1 MRLTSV
7 KDPLTIMRS
16 LSHCLLV
23 LTLASFLP
31 SCMLAQIR
39 DLGAVK
45 GHVQDAQGAAIQ
57 SAEVQLKNADTGFT
71 LTARTDRA
79 GNYGFSGVPLRGTY
93 TVTVNVP
100 KFRPAQQH
108 DLRLRA
114 GVTAQLNFTLSVSA
128 EPVEVDVYGE
138 AGGIVT
144 DSNQIGTR
152 LDLPRIESTPIL
164 NNRLTSLQLLD
175 SSVRLAQTT
184 GDLFLNETLVAANGS
199 GRRQTTYSIDNATA
213 DDSWG
218 RQTIFTALPF
228 SAVQEFTVLTS
239 ATSAE
244 YGRTTSA
251 AVNIVTKSGTDS
263 FHGDFT
269 GMGRPAFSQANL
281 PLAPQK
287 TANVLAQGSAAVS
300 GPVVRGRTFF
310 FGSVEYSTQ
319 QRDAVINTP
328 IQPRS
333 LFTGDFGQT
342 LMFARLDHDLN
353 AANRMTLRANLD
365 RFSDTNPQDAVS
377 GTTLPSAGRVFSR
390 QTYALGLSDTATLSP
405 SMVNEARVQWQLGS
419 PITRFAP
426 VQFGPQIT
434 LPGFY
439 TVGESRSANL
449 MNHQYS
455 AGDTLSAIRGR
466 HTLKA
471 GADLIW
477 SSSGGFGQEFGGGF
491 AAGRFQ
497 VNPACAF
504 VPISVLTT
512 LDPESVQPALCTAGT
527 PAQANQPIV
536 STFTQSFGN
545 QNYNVQETLWDVFLQ
560 DNWNA
565 RRGLTLNLGLR
576 YEMQTFTDDHNNV
589 APRVGFTWLVP
600 HTRSTVLR
608 GGYGIYYSEE
618 RTDLA
623 ASDILGGASGLIT
636 FSVTPGQ
643 AGFPTSFNPITN
655 FPPGTIFPARDITV
669 RPGQCAALNQILDVS
684 ALRFC
689 PDALLNPYTQQ
700 WSLGLERELASRWVF
715 SADYVGLHTIDIE
728 RPVDLNAPA
737 PFLPDATSATRS
749 VAAANATRPIIP
761 VPGGF
766 RRVVANANLG
776 AASYNALQ
784 LRLNKQL
791 SSRFSLLLS
800 YTWSHAIDTVDQDAA
815 QQDPADSNLLG
826 NTEKTTSIFDQRHNA
841 ALVGTYQLPMGFTFS
856 TFAQLGSGFPYN
868 ITTGVDNNGDGS
880 NSDRPFLNGALLP
893 RNAGEGTPIYD
904 VATALQKSF
913 RLTERALL
921 SLRAEAFNVFNH
933 QNIYNRS
940 GVFGNGATPPPTF
953 GLPASGLANVG
964 QPREMQFMARITF

>member
-1 MRLTSV
+1 MKHAVRVLGV
-7 KDPLTIMRS
+7 VIAVAA
-16 LSHCLLV
+16 LS
-23 LTLASFLP
+23 
-31 SCMLAQIR
+31 LAQTR

-45 GHVQDAQGAAIQ
+45 GHIQDSQGAA
-57 SAEVQLKNADTGFT
+57 VQGANIELRNTVTGFSRSQPTDAAGNYAFTGVPLTSSYVLTVQAPNFRNIEQHDINLRADVTAIFNFT
-71 LTARTDRA
+71 LTVAADR
-79 GNYGFSGVPLRGTY
+79 
-93 TVTVNVP
+93 VN
-100 KFRPAQQH
+100 
-108 DLRLRA
+108 
-114 GVTAQLNFTLSVSA
+114 
-128 EPVEVDVYGE
+128 VDVYGT
-138 AGGIVT
+138 ASGITT
-144 DSNQIGTR
+144 DSNEIGTH
-152 LDLPRIESTPIL
+152 LDLAKIESTPIL

-455 AGDTLSAIRGR
+455 AGDTLSAIRGG

-728 RPVDLNAPA
+728 RPVDLNAP
-737 PFLPDATSATRS
+737 
-749 VAAANATRPIIP
+749 
-761 VPGGF
+761 
-766 RRVVANANLG
+766 
-776 AASYNALQ
+776 
-784 LRLNKQL
+784 
-791 SSRFSLLLS
+791 
-800 YTWSHAIDTVDQDAA
+800 
-815 QQDPADSNLLG
+815 
-826 NTEKTTSIFDQRHNA
+826 
-841 ALVGTYQLPMGFTFS
+841 
-856 TFAQLGSGFPYN
+856 
-868 ITTGVDNNGDGS
+868 
-880 NSDRPFLNGALLP
+880 
-893 RNAGEGTPIYD
+893 
-904 VATALQKSF
+904 
-913 RLTERALL
+913 
-921 SLRAEAFNVFNH
+921 
-933 QNIYNRS
+933 
-940 GVFGNGATPPPTF
+940 
-953 GLPASGLANVG
+953 
-964 QPREMQFMARITF
+964 